1 MRFTFFKKKYLEFQN
16 TVFLYCFFEVK
27 KKKKQQ
33 YEDIP
38 MEVES
43 EGNELT
49 HARYHPKEA
58 ARYW

>member
-1 MRFTFFKKKYLEFQN
+1 MRFTFFKIKNLEFQN
-16 TVFLYCFFEVK
+16 TFFLYRFFEV
-27 KKKKQQ
+27 KKKQQ
-33 YEDIP
+33 YEDIS

-49 HARYHPKEA
+49 NARYHPKEA